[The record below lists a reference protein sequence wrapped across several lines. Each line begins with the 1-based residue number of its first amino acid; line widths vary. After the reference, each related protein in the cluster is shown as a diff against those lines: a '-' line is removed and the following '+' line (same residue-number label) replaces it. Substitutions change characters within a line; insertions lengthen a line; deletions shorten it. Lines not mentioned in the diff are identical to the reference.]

1 MDQAGGYMRNL
12 KHFLGISLLVLVMTS
27 SPVKSTSP
35 ASRASCP
42 QTPPT
47 LDEWPSAQDLSDFN
61 QWMACLGMRMAGTQS
76 HRDLL
81 EQIDRSLGSLVGADT
96 LSRDVCTVRFK
107 DWRATGTSL
116 TLGASTNIPVVGYMP
131 FSGLTADE
139 GVTAELVF
147 QKPAWWKRFY
157 GPLNLLSPL
166 KIRKKHEGKIVAFW
180 VRSVK
185 IPKWL
190 LKMAAR
196 KGSDFDDWAPYRRP
210 ITIEKTAPCLNK
222 AREKGVKGVVL
233 VLDMSRPHA
242 EGHYLPFTRSAE
254 PVRAGVPGI
263 HVAREDREELERHAK
278 NNGSA
283 TLKLEGDFCC
293 KASSDHL
300 IYTLPGAHSGLDD
313 EEIILVQTHTD
324 GPGAVEENGVMA
336 LIALAHRFASVPQA
350 KRKRTIVFL
359 FATGHF
365 VKEIE
370 GAKELIWEDPPEW
383 FAKTKAAVAIEHFGS
398 KEWVDAK
405 TGYAVREKDGK
416 ELDEPALLFVPGGK
430 HPLEKTATDIL
441 PKDRRV
447 VIPMRGRT
455 KFVFGRKFFGEG
467 QYVAC
472 SGVPTVGYVPNPDY
486 MFSSANPGGPG
497 MPGHFEKLDPTRMLE
512 ELEAFHLLIKELVT
526 GPLAGWPDVT
536 PDVAR
541 CKEPKNSCGGH

>member
-1 MDQAGGYMRNL
+1 MRTV
-12 KHFLGISLLVLVMTS
+12 KHFLGISLLALVMTS
-27 SPVKSTSP
+27 SRVQSASP
-35 ASRASCP
+35 APSASCP

-47 LDEWPSAQDLSDFN
+47 LDQWPSAQDLSDFN

-81 EQIDRSLGSLVGADT
+81 EQIDESLHSLVDDDT
-96 LSRDVCTVRFK
+96 LLREVSTVSFK
-107 DWRATGTSL
+107 NWKATDMSL
-116 TLGASTNIPVVGYMP
+116 TLSSGTDIPVVGYMP
-131 FSGLTADE
+131 FSGLTSDQ
-139 GVTAELVF
+139 GVTAELIF
-147 QKPAWWKRFY
+147 QKPAWWKRIY

-222 AREKGVKGVVL
+222 AREKGVKGIVL

-242 EGHYLPFTRSAE
+242 EGHYLPFTRPAE
-254 PVRAGVPGI
+254 PEQGGVPGI
-263 HVAREDREELERHAK
+263 HVARADREELENHAK
-278 NNGSA
+278 GDGLA
-283 TLKLEGDFCC
+283 TLKLEGAFEEDVD
-293 KASSDHL
+293 SDHL
-300 IYTLPGAHSGLDD
+300 IFTLPGAHSGLDD

-350 KRKRTIVFL
+350 QRERTIVFL

-398 KEWVDAK
+398 KEWVDGK

-472 SGVPTVGYVPNPDY
+472 SGVPTIGYVPNPDY
-486 MFSSANPGGPG
+486 MFSYANPGGPG
-497 MPGHFEKLDPTRMLE
+497 KPGHFEKLDPTRMLE
-512 ELEAFHLLIKELVT
+512 ELEAFHLLIKELVEGSLDDWPEIT
-526 GPLAGWPDVT
+526 PDVT
-536 PDVAR
+536 L
-541 CKEPKNSCGGH
+541 CEEPKESCGGH